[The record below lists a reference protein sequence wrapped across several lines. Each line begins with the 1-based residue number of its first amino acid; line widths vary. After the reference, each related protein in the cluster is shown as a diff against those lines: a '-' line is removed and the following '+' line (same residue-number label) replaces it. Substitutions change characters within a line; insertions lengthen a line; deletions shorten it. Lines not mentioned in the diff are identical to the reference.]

1 MLQFYFL
8 AVVLNATAGYLLF
21 FGEEGGIAEAQ
32 CEFLKN
38 ETFKLVLGILSV
50 ITGLLKLLSPVEGNV
65 PIIGDLFPAVT
76 VFLCGFIFVYEY
88 YKTRS
93 TVEVPEHPEKI
104 GKVLIGY
111 KKIIGMAAL
120 IAAVLHFLFP
130 TVLLL

>member
-8 AVVLNATAGYLLF
+8 AVVLNAIAGYLLF
-21 FGEEGGIAEAQ
+21 FGDEGEILELKND
-32 CEFLKN
+32 FLKG

-50 ITGLLKLLSPVEGNV
+50 ITGLLKLLSPVEGDI
-65 PIIGDLFPAVT
+65 PIIGDLVPAVT
-76 VFLCGFIFVYEY
+76 VFLCGFILVFEY

-93 TVEVPEHPEKI
+93 TIEVPEQPEKI

-120 IAAVLHFLFP
+120 VAAALHFLFP